1 MSVYYILTILFFGN
15 GPNNVVIAE
24 YNSIEKCQSAFTL
37 MKNTIKKEYPY
48 VSILGTCTH
57 K

>member
-24 YNSIEKCQSAFTL
+24 YNSMEKCQSAFTL

-48 VSILGTCTH
+48 VSILGTCTP